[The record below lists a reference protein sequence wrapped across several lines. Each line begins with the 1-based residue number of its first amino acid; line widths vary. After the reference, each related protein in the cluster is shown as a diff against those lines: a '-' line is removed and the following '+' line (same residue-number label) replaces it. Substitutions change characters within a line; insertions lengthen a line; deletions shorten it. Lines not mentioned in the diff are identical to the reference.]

1 MGTLVRE
8 MGGMGKMKQKGVA
21 GGRACGNARLFLP
34 CSRQVKVTR
43 MTQVCLHIP
52 QFDCPSKIV
61 EAISHPEEQLKKNV
75 SYGIQVGV
83 QNDS

>member
-1 MGTLVRE
+1 MKQRE
-8 MGGMGKMKQKGVA
+8 MLV
-21 GGRACGNARLFLP
+21 
-34 CSRQVKVTR
+34 CSFHAVDKLKVTR

-52 QFDCPSKIV
+52 QFDCHSKIV
-61 EAISHPEEQLKKNV
+61 EAISHPEVQLKKNI